1 MRKGCLNVHR
11 DSVGGYRHKERRD
24 ELLEIMYVGKTP
36 LFPFF
41 LVINSSPSNY
51 DIGTSIL
58 IGTCTKFQ
66 MENVDEYK

>member
-1 MRKGCLNVHR
+1 MYR

-24 ELLEIMYVGKTP
+24 ELLEIMYAGKTP

-41 LVINSSPSNY
+41 LVINSSTLNH
-51 DIGTSIL
+51 DIGTSIS

-66 MENVDEYK
+66 MENVDEYKSLAV